1 MELSIISQPEPAAA
15 AKEAIAGWVLASIG
29 IIPRGEKNIDA
40 HPATRILLELAE
52 RRQKN
57 RGAVGREIVQVA
69 KIGKTQ
75 AYYWLNKLLE
85 SGIISRGKHEFIEFG
100 AKYELKGYYL
110 ADRNLVSVLR
120 EAKKNADAEFEKI
133 LSVSERLQN
142 ILKSEKAPPP
152 ERKEEPQAPPYE
164 KKPSQ

>member
-1 MELSIISQPEPAAA
+1 MELSIISQPEPAAST
-15 AKEAIAGWVLASIG
+15 KEAISGWVLTSIG
-29 IIPRGEKNIDA
+29 IIPKGEKDIGT

-57 RGAVGREIVQVA
+57 HGAVGREIVQIA

-85 SGIISRGKHEFIEFG
+85 AGIISRGKHEFIEFG

-120 EAKKNADAEFEKI
+120 DAKKNADAEFEKVI
-133 LSVSERLQN
+133 LVSERLQN
-142 ILKSEKAPPP
+142 ILKSEKIPSP
-152 ERKEEPQAPPYE
+152 EKKEEPPLTN
-164 KKPSQ
+164 KL

>member
-29 IIPRGEKNIDA
+29 IIPKGEKNIDA

-52 RRQKN
+52 RRHKY
-57 RGAVGREIVQVA
+57 RGAVGREIVQIA

-164 KKPSQ
+164 KKPSP